1 MKKEIKISV
10 QSDFVSKVFNNYLKN
25 LTDKNFKTRLKV
37 NNQDNININI
47 NNNLAKNNDVVI
59 FATHIEKTF
68 INFNQIINSNRSNL
82 KLLDKEIKTISN
94 KIIHFSSFNKHIIFF
109 LWPLDINDSY
119 FGPLNFRKNGKNWL
133 INYINLKFFFKKF

>member
-109 LWPLDINDSY
+109 LWPL
-119 FGPLNFRKNGKNWL
+119 
-133 INYINLKFFFKKF
+133 